1 MRVKTLQ
8 VVWHNQKPIYS
19 VDFHPS
25 GVLATGGGDKDVK
38 VCTVYDMLV
47 TLPANA
53 AATSVLCPAVVE
65 GQHSMP
71 ACVSLIGT
79 SISPLD
85 ACINRLFLMMT
96 ATHQLNTL
104 AT

>member
-38 VCTVYDMLV
+38 VSTANPIIAQ
-47 TLPANA
+47 PALLLYLGIAFN
-53 AATSVLCPAVVE
+53 TVLCSAAVE
-65 GQHSMP
+65 G
-71 ACVSLIGT
+71 
-79 SISPLD
+79 
-85 ACINRLFLMMT
+85 
-96 ATHQLNTL
+96 
-104 AT
+104 